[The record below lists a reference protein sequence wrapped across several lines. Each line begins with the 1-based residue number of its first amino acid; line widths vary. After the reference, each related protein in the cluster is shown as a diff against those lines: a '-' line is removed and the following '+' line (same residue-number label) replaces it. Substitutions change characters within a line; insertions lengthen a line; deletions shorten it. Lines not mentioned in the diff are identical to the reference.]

1 MKARESRLRGG
12 ISMTKARVDLQAS
25 GDRELAERILNEP
38 GVREIIE
45 RYEKKAEQIGARR
58 QLLATALRLTP
69 EMAPDVHAIVESCRV
84 ALGIEIPLE
93 TYVYPEALFNAAAVR
108 PERGQLFVLFS
119 AGLLEAFE
127 SDELRFVIGHELGHH
142 LFGHHRIPV
151 GPILAERKLDAGL
164 ALRLFAW
171 QRYAEISCDRAGLL
185 CAGGLEPAARGLFK
199 LASGLRGAR
208 VQVRIDQFL
217 AQMGELRE
225 ESDRLA
231 SAEEPVRSD
240 WFTTHPFSPLRVRAA
255 ELCARSELIV
265 EGGMPRAELEAEVDE
280 LVRLMDPSYL
290 HEPSEAAE
298 AMRRLLFAGAVM
310 IAGAE
315 GEISKEAIAALEG
328 FLGPGSVPWNVDAEK
343 IREDL
348 DSRIETVKKIVPPLR
363 RAQVLRDLCVIARA
377 DRQVTDAEMQILL
390 EIADAIGVDRSIVH
404 CAAEPAPAGR
414 SVGRALQA
422 VGFRPM
428 RRAASPRRPA

>member
-1 MKARESRLRGG
+1 MNAPR
-12 ISMTKARVDLQAS
+12 IDLQAT
-25 GDRELAERILNEP
+25 GDLELAERILGEP
-38 GVREIIE
+38 GVHEIIE
-45 RYEKKAEQIGARR
+45 RYEKKAEQLGARR

-69 EMAPDVHAIVESCRV
+69 EMAPDVHEIVESCRI

-93 TYVYPEALFNAAAVR
+93 IYVYPELHFNAAAVR

-119 AGLLEAFE
+119 AGLLESFE
-127 SDELRFVIGHELGHH
+127 ADELRFVIGHELGHH

-151 GPILAERKLDAGL
+151 GPILSERKLDPGL

-171 QRYAEISCDRAGLL
+171 QRYAEISCDRAGVL

-199 LASGLRGAR
+199 LASGLKGAR
-208 VQVRIDQFL
+208 VNVRIDQFL

-240 WFTTHPFSPLRVRAA
+240 WFSTHPFSPLRVRAA
-255 ELCARSELIV
+255 ELFSRSELLV
-265 EGGMPRAELEAEVDE
+265 ATGMPRAELEAEVDE

-298 AMRRLLFAGAVM
+298 AMRRLLFAGAVL
-310 IAGAE
+310 IAGAA
-315 GEISKEAIAALEG
+315 GEISKEALTALEAL
-328 FLGPGSVPWNVDAEK
+328 LGPGSVPWNVDPKK

-348 DSRIETVKKIVPPLR
+348 ESRITSVKTIVPPLR

-377 DRQVTDAEMQILL
+377 DHQVTDAELRILL
-390 EIADAIGVDRSIVH
+390 DIADAVGVDRSIVN
-404 CAAEPAPAGR
+404 CTAETVHPARGQA
-414 SVGRALQA
+414 RAMQA
-422 VGFRPM
+422 VGLRPGLRKSDDPT
-428 RRAASPRRPA
+428 RR